1 MCFLCFNKYKVNKAC
16 SSVKW
21 SSVKWTVL
29 GKPRPKL
36 NKIIFSTKPSGPV
49 WATLSQILIFVII
62 ITLIVSWYLKNGCYK
77 NLVYFSLF

>member
-1 MCFLCFNKYKVNKAC
+1 MINVFYVLI

-29 GKPRPKL
+29 GKPGSKL
-36 NKIIFSTKPSGPV
+36 NKIISSTKPSGLA
-49 WATLSQILIFVII
+49 WATLSWILIFVII
-62 ITLIVSWYLKNGCYK
+62 ITLIVSWCLKNGCYK

>member
-1 MCFLCFNKYKVNKAC
+1 MCFFLCFNKYKVKR
-16 SSVKW
+16 VKW

-29 GKPRPKL
+29 GKPGPKL

-62 ITLIVSWYLKNGCYK
+62 ITLIVSWCLKNEHNK
-77 NLVYFSLF
+77 NFSLF